1 MKKFGLIGRKLSHS
15 FSQSYF
21 TEKFKALNLPDHVY
35 QLIELEKIDEVK
47 KVLEEKDLIGLNVT
61 VPYKESIIPFLS
73 NLHESALKVG
83 AVNVVKVNNGMS
95 TGYNSDYLG
104 FKNSLINW
112 LPKNFKGKSLILGSG
127 GASKAVQATLSDMD
141 IEYHVVSRSPA
152 VNELSYKEANDIIS
166 SKVSLVVN
174 TTPLGMSPNVE
185 TYPAI
190 DYILLTDEHY
200 LYDLVYNPEITAFL
214 TKGKSRGASTK
225 NGLEMLH
232 LQAEESWKIWTEYG
246 V

>member
-15 FSQSYF
+15 FSQSFF
-21 TEKFKALNLPDHVY
+21 TKKFKTLNLHDHVY
-35 QLIELEKIDEVK
+35 ELIELKKIDEVK
-47 KVLEEKDLIGLNVT
+47 KVLEKKDLIGLNVT

-73 NLHESALKVG
+73 NLHESAKKVG
-83 AVNVVKVNNGMS
+83 AVNVIKVYNRKS

-112 LPKNFKGKSLILGSG
+112 LPKNFEGKSLILGSG
-127 GASKAVQATLSDMD
+127 GASKAVQATLKDLGID
-141 IEYHVVSRSPA
+141 YYVVSRNPKD
-152 VNELSYKEANDIIS
+152 NEVSYKEANGLIS
-166 SKVSLVVN
+166 SEIRLIIN
-174 TTPLGMSPNVE
+174 TTPLGMSPDLE

-190 DYILLTDEHY
+190 DYNLLTDKHY

-214 TKGKSRGASTK
+214 AQGKSRGTSIK

-232 LQAEESWKIWTEYG
+232 LQAEESWEIWTENG